1 MNIYAQIFGILA
13 MVFLINSYF
22 NTKKRKYL
30 FTQILSNIFFGI
42 QYFVLNAPTAVINA
56 IIAIVRSIVFYIYT
70 KNKKEIPI
78 KIFFLFELAII
89 VLIIITCRSLLS
101 FIPLLIAALYTY
113 GAWQKNLK
121 KTYFIAS
128 IAAIIWI
135 FYNLTIG
142 AYVATIGNVIELISS
157 INGIN
162 RIIRK
167 KELTKK

>member
-42 QYFVLNAPTAVINA
+42 QYFILNAPTAVINT
-56 IIAIVRSIVFYIYT
+56 IIAIIRLIVFYIYT
-70 KNKKEIPI
+70 KNTKAIPK
-78 KIFFLFELAII
+78 KIFYIFEISII
-89 VLIIITCRSLLS
+89 VLIIITCRNFIAL
-101 FIPLLIAALYTY
+101 IPLLIAALYTY
-113 GAWQKNLK
+113 GTWQKDLK

-167 KELTKK
+167 KN